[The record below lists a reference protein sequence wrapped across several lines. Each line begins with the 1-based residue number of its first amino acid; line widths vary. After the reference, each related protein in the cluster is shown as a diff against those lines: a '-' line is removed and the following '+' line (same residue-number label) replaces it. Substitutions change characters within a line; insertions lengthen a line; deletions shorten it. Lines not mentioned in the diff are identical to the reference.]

1 MEKAII
7 GGKEQERRAIL
18 VFVPKEADYRDKVL
32 AYLSR
37 SIGQKITIN
46 AIRRDL
52 GLSYGYLH
60 STIHKLRDEKIINIE
75 EVGNYKLISLNF
87 KNMLTISELAR
98 ITVKITQEIIVQN
111 KKLRRLS
118 RLIESLRGYREILSI
133 VLFGSQAR
141 QMQHEKSDI
150 DILVIMGVEYKKSRP
165 LINKLKVDIMSFAT
179 KEFLQI
185 QSFIIDYDIF
195 KNMLKSKEEINVGK
209 EVLKD
214 GIVLEGYENY
224 WKMIGEMLE

>member
-7 GGKEQERRAIL
+7 KGNGKERRTVL
-18 VFVPKEADYRDKVL
+18 VLMPKQAGYKDKVL

-37 SIGQKITIN
+37 SIGQNVTIN
-46 AIRRDL
+46 AIRHDL
-52 GLSYGYLH
+52 GLSYGSLH
-60 STIHKLRDEKIINIE
+60 LTIRKLHEEKIINIE
-75 EVGNYKLISLNF
+75 EIGNYKLISLNF

-98 ITVKITQEIIVQN
+98 ISVKISQEIISQN
-111 KKLRRLS
+111 KKLRKLS
-118 RLIESLRGYREILSI
+118 SLIEILRVYKEILSV

-150 DILVIMGVEYKKSRP
+150 DILVILGAESKKNRP
-165 LINKLKVDIMSFAT
+165 LINKIKVDIMAFGT

-185 QSFIIDYDIF
+185 QSFIVDYQIF

-209 EVLKD
+209 EALKD

-224 WKMIGEMLE
+224 WKMIGEILE